1 MTQLEDARKGIITD
15 EMKAVAKKE
24 NVSEEFILN
33 SVANGTI
40 VIPKNKNRSIEASGI
55 GTGLR
60 TKVNATIGTS
70 TDIVNFDEEEY
81 KAQIAIDNGADCLM
95 ELSIG
100 GDLDE
105 IRRRI
110 LKMSPLPVGS
120 VPIYQAAIET
130 IRDKGSAIYMDEDLM
145 FKTIE
150 KQAKD
155 GIDFMAI
162 HCSVNIETLGRLKKQ
177 GRKAGLVSRGGAF
190 ISSWIVENG
199 IENPLYE
206 NYDYILEIA
215 KEHDVVMSLANAMR
229 AGAIADSTDRAQVQE
244 LIVLG
249 ELVDRARE
257 VGVQTMI
264 EGPGHIPLNEIP
276 ANVTIQKKLCGHAPF
291 YMLGPIVCDI
301 APGYDHIVSSIG
313 AAASAKAGADFIC
326 YVTPAEHLALPSP
339 QDVKEGVISTRI
351 GAYVGDMAKGV
362 HNGERDLAMANAR
375 KSLDWEG
382 QYEASICPA
391 DARAKR
397 DNRPPEDSDACTMC
411 GNYCAVKI
419 VNEWLDQTDDDFF
432 DKVK

>member
-1 MTQLEDARKGIITD
+1 MTQLTEARSGNITE
-15 EMKAVAKKE
+15 EMKHVAE
-24 NVSEEFILN
+24 IEGVTEEFIRD
-33 SVANGTI
+33 SVAKGTI
-40 VIPKNKNRSIEASGI
+40 VIPNNVNRDIEACGI
-55 GTGLR
+55 GAGLR

-70 TDIVNFDEEEY
+70 TDIVNFDEEEL

-110 LKMSPLPVGS
+110 LGMSPLPVGS

-130 IRDKGSAIYMDEDLM
+130 IREKGSAIYMDEDIM

-155 GIDFMAI
+155 GVDFMAI
-162 HCSVNIETLGRLKKQ
+162 HCSVNIECLARLKRQ

-190 ISSWIVENG
+190 ISSWIIENEM
-199 IENPLYE
+199 ENPLYK

-244 LIVLG
+244 LIILG

-257 VGVQTMI
+257 AGVQTMI
-264 EGPGHIPLNEIP
+264 EGPGHIPINEIP
-276 ANVTIQKKLCGHAPF
+276 ANVAIQKKLCSQAPF
-291 YMLGPIVCDI
+291 YMLGPIVCDV

-339 QDVKEGVISTRI
+339 QDVKDGVIATRI
-351 GAYVGDMAKGV
+351 GAYAGDMAKGV
-362 HNGERDLAMANAR
+362 HNGEKDLLMANAR
-375 KSLDWEG
+375 KALDWEE
-382 QYEASICPA
+382 QYSLAICPA

-397 DNRPPEDSDACTMC
+397 ENRPPEDSDACTMC
-411 GNYCAVKI
+411 GNFCAVKI
-419 VNEWLDQTDDDFF
+419 VNEWLDKADPEFF
-432 DKVK
+432 NKV